1 MKIGILGY
9 GSIGQRHASNLLKL
23 GHQVYIYDPVD
34 PQTVFSARELV
45 IKHADAIVVASPSKN
60 HAEDM
65 IDAVNAGNHVLV
77 EKPFGYDCPSFLAG
91 YLKGGHRKWRD
102 KLIIATGFNLR
113 FHDCVRR
120 TKELIPE
127 IGPLKTAMFTVRQ
140 KTEKPPYLR
149 DGIIRNWLS
158 HEIDLAIY
166 LLGEID
172 YIDRCDAPIDE
183 HGNDATEAHIV
194 IQFKDVQNKV
204 HFEAD
209 YLSSP
214 ESRYFWIDGE
224 DGAIYVDL
232 VKRNVFMR
240 DSAGHHRQ
248 VLATTDSWDQN
259 YIDEMKCFIKSI
271 EIGQHQAPLAT
282 AEDGVKCLEAVMTAR
297 EKAGLIL

>member
-65 IDAVNAGNHVLV
+65 MDAVNAGNHVLV
-77 EKPFGYDCPSFLAG
+77 EKPFGYDCPSFLGG
-91 YLKGGHRKWRD
+91 YLKRFLGGYLKRVRIKCGGN
-102 KLIIATGFNLR
+102 LIVATGFNLR
-113 FHDCVRR
+113 FHDCVKK

-127 IGPLKTAMFTVRQ
+127 IGPLKSAMFTVRQ
-140 KTEKPPYLR
+140 KTEKAQYLR

-158 HEIDLAIY
+158 HEIDLARY

-172 YIDRCDAPIDE
+172 YVDRCDAPIDE
-183 HGNDATEAHIV
+183 HGSDATEALV
-194 IQFKDVQNKV
+194 VTKFKDVQNKV
-204 HFEAD
+204 FFEAD
-209 YLSSP
+209 YFSSP
-214 ESRYFWIDGE
+214 ESRYLWIEGE

-240 DSAGHHRQ
+240 DKAGHHRQ
-248 VLATTDSWDQN
+248 VLVATD
-259 YIDEMKCFIKSI
+259 
-271 EIGQHQAPLAT
+271 
-282 AEDGVKCLEAVMTAR
+282 
-297 EKAGLIL
+297 